1 MDSSNPLSEKRKRVF
16 KKLKLDIQPYDIN
29 QRLQDTGGLIDSPS
43 INLDVRKQY
52 KRDIQNIDALLHQS
66 IGSTLYN
73 KIYLYENMNINN
85 LTATLGADLVDS
97 TDNTKIN
104 RGIFNEFKKFQI

>member
-1 MDSSNPLSEKRKRVF
+1 
-16 KKLKLDIQPYDIN
+16 
-29 QRLQDTGGLIDSPS
+29 
-43 INLDVRKQY
+43 
-52 KRDIQNIDALLHQS
+52 
-66 IGSTLYN
+66 

-104 RGIFNEFKKFQI
+104 RGIFNEFKKNFKYSISSNYMIVDINERPALDNER